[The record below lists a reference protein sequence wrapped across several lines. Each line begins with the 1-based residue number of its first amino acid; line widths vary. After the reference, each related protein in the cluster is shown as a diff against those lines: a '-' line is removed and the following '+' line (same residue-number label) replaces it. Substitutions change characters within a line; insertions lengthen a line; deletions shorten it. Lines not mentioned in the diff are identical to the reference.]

1 MIGFLANHC
10 HNKTITKNFSKEDT
24 TMKKVSK
31 LGSSKKG
38 FSLVE
43 MVLVLAIICILA
55 SSVIY
60 GGLKILK
67 TIESVFGETT
77 LGICDDK
84 K

>member
-1 MIGFLANHC
+1 M
-10 HNKTITKNFSKEDT
+10 
-24 TMKKVSK
+24 MKKVNK
-31 LGSSKKG
+31 NGSSKKG

>member
-1 MIGFLANHC
+1 
-10 HNKTITKNFSKEDT
+10 
-24 TMKKVSK
+24 MKKVSK

-43 MVLVLAIICILA
+43 MVLVLVIICILA
-55 SSVIY
+55 SVLVT

-67 TIESVFGETT
+67 TIQNVFGGDTT
-77 LGICDDK
+77 LGIVDDK

>member
-1 MIGFLANHC
+1 M
-10 HNKTITKNFSKEDT
+10 KPSQRTSDREDT
-24 TMKKVSK
+24 IMKKVNK
-31 LGSSKKG
+31 NGSSKKG